1 MNVLRWWWG
10 LVLAFALVALV
21 RVFLPLPFANE
32 IIIFS
37 IYTMGC
43 NYLLGRVGFISFGQ
57 PAYLAVGAYATA
69 FYLFYFGN
77 NPYVGILIGVLAGI
91 VVSFAIGP
99 LFVRLRGDYF
109 ALVNLALAVIIFYL
123 MQKVLADITHGDNGL
138 WFLTNMTSTPVL
150 DLTRPDQFFI
160 FAFLVAFALWAFY
173 KYLDDSIFG
182 ALCLATKLN
191 DDKVKFLGYSSFNI
205 RLFAFVIANTTT
217 ALAGAM
223 YAVYLGFVSPEITSP
238 ARAADPVVV
247 TILGGVGT
255 LYGPLV
261 GSIVYTGMKDVLSK
275 VLGNWELVIG
285 FVLVFIMLAG
295 EKGIWGTLEPLIK
308 KTFLRVTGKRGRPGR
323 EQPMIDTQLLI
334 SGVVFGL
341 SLGGIFFLMTIGLSL
356 CFGLMRIISLDQLLY
371 YSIGGYITYSVSLAV
386 GNIWLGVL
394 GGVIVGGLAALAVER
409 IVFRR
414 IYDRDLPF
422 TMITSFGVLI
432 GGVGVIKYFWG
443 LVPRPVPV
451 PIDAQVFI
459 IGTEIPIYR
468 LVIIGIAGLVYVGI
482 WLFLNRTIIGKA
494 IRAGTEDVAH
504 VEGLGINVYRL
515 FTITFVIA
523 GGLSGLA
530 GGLHAPLIMVDPNMG
545 LEVLAFVFM
554 VVIIGGLGS
563 IKGTLMSSFLVGQVV
578 SIGSLIYAPLA
589 QMAPFAIMLLILLV
603 RPTGLFGSQMM
614 KR

>member
-1 MNVLRWWWG
+1 
-10 LVLAFALVALV
+10 
-21 RVFLPLPFANE
+21 
-32 IIIFS
+32 
-37 IYTMGC
+37 
-43 NYLLGRVGFISFGQ
+43 
-57 PAYLAVGAYATA
+57 
-69 FYLFYFGN
+69 
-77 NPYVGILIGVLAGI
+77 
-91 VVSFAIGP
+91 
-99 LFVRLRGDYF
+99 
-109 ALVNLALAVIIFYL
+109 
-123 MQKVLADITHGDNGL
+123 
-138 WFLTNMTSTPVL
+138 
-150 DLTRPDQFFI
+150 
-160 FAFLVAFALWAFY
+160 
-173 KYLDDSIFG
+173 
-182 ALCLATKLN
+182 
-191 DDKVKFLGYSSFNI
+191 
-205 RLFAFVIANTTT
+205 
-217 ALAGAM
+217 
-223 YAVYLGFVSPEITSP
+223 
-238 ARAADPVVV
+238 
-247 TILGGVGT
+247 
-255 LYGPLV
+255 
-261 GSIVYTGMKDVLSK
+261 
-275 VLGNWELVIG
+275 
-285 FVLVFIMLAG
+285 
-295 EKGIWGTLEPLIK
+295 
-308 KTFLRVTGKRGRPGR
+308 
-323 EQPMIDTQLLI
+323 MIDMQLLI
-334 SGVVFGL
+334 SGIIFGL

-459 IGTEIPIYR
+459 IGTEIPVYR

-494 IRAGTEDVAH
+494 IRAGTEDVEH

-545 LEVLAFVFM
+545 LDVLAFVFM

-563 IKGTLMSSFLVGQVV
+563 INGTLVSSFLVGQVV

-603 RPTGLFGSQMM
+603 KPTGLFGSKML

>member
-1 MNVLRWWWG
+1 
-10 LVLAFALVALV
+10 
-21 RVFLPLPFANE
+21 
-32 IIIFS
+32 
-37 IYTMGC
+37 
-43 NYLLGRVGFISFGQ
+43 
-57 PAYLAVGAYATA
+57 
-69 FYLFYFGN
+69 
-77 NPYVGILIGVLAGI
+77 
-91 VVSFAIGP
+91 
-99 LFVRLRGDYF
+99 
-109 ALVNLALAVIIFYL
+109 
-123 MQKVLADITHGDNGL
+123 
-138 WFLTNMTSTPVL
+138 
-150 DLTRPDQFFI
+150 
-160 FAFLVAFALWAFY
+160 
-173 KYLDDSIFG
+173 
-182 ALCLATKLN
+182 
-191 DDKVKFLGYSSFNI
+191 
-205 RLFAFVIANTTT
+205 
-217 ALAGAM
+217 
-223 YAVYLGFVSPEITSP
+223 
-238 ARAADPVVV
+238 
-247 TILGGVGT
+247 
-255 LYGPLV
+255 
-261 GSIVYTGMKDVLSK
+261 
-275 VLGNWELVIG
+275 
-285 FVLVFIMLAG
+285 
-295 EKGIWGTLEPLIK
+295 
-308 KTFLRVTGKRGRPGR
+308 
-323 EQPMIDTQLLI
+323 MIDMQLLI

-432 GGVGVIKYFWG
+432 GGVGVIKFFWG

-451 PIDAQVFI
+451 PIDVQVTI
-459 IGTEIPIYR
+459 IGTEIPVYR
-468 LVIIGIAGLVYVGI
+468 LVVIAIAGLVYVGI

-494 IRAGTEDVAH
+494 IRAGTEDVEH

-515 FTITFVIA
+515 FTITFVLA

-530 GGLHAPLIMVDPNMG
+530 GGLQAPLIMVDPNMG

-563 IKGTLMSSFLVGQVV
+563 IKGTLVSSFLVGQVV

-603 RPTGLFGSQMM
+603 RPTGLFGSQML